1 MKYPAMFAALLV
13 GLGVLLAEAS
23 STWMLPLGL
32 LWFGLAT
39 LFYLRARQVES
50 KKVVTCAAV
59 LYTAAALF
67 GIVGSSVLNTLA
79 RSVPDQKGISQ
90 WAALGPSV
98 VLEGRIRRL
107 THGRDAV
114 GIAEIDVSFFVYASV
129 RWESRGRVRIRSFP
143 LESSVH
149 PGDIVRLSGSLQ
161 SLPGKRNPYD
171 FDEAAYYR
179 RLGVSAE
186 LVIDESEIE
195 LVEHRHGGLV
205 YGFENLRLE
214 SSVSI
219 TP

>member
-50 KKVVTCAAV
+50 RKVVTCAAV

-79 RSVPDQKGISQ
+79 RSVPDPKGISQ
-90 WAALGPSV
+90 WAALGPPV
-98 VLEGRIRRL
+98 VLEGRIRRI

-114 GIAEIDVSFFVYASV
+114 GIAEIDVSSFVYDSV
-129 RWESRGRVRIRSFP
+129 RWKSRGRVRIRSFP

-149 PGDIVRLSGSLQ
+149 PGDVVRLSGSLQ

-171 FDEAAYYR
+171 C
-179 RLGVSAE
+179 
-186 LVIDESEIE
+186 
-195 LVEHRHGGLV
+195 
-205 YGFENLRLE
+205 
-214 SSVSI
+214 
-219 TP
+219 